1 MSGKSKILKRAACL
15 SAVSYLALMIAGP
28 STVHAQ
34 TAQTPQ
40 ATLPAV
46 TVDAPKPQAR
56 RRAAARPSPR
66 ARSTSR
72 NVARNRGV
80 EQAAPAGVVNGRG
93 FERGTGPVDGYLAHQ
108 SVSGTKTDTPLLTT
122 PQAISVVTQDQIRAQ
137 GAQSVQDGLQYTPG
151 VSLQSYG
158 ANAFFDGFKIRG
170 FNAVSYLDGLRL
182 PADST
187 TFAIPKIETY
197 GLERLE
203 VVKGPSS
210 GLYGQTEPGGLLNM
224 VSKRPTATTHYDFET
239 TFGNF
244 NYKQGAFDIGGPID
258 KNGEFLYRIVG
269 LGRLAD
275 TQTDFMQDNKIFIA
289 PSFTWR
295 PTNDTSFTLLS
306 QYQKIDN
313 KGYQQYV
320 PGEVSFLSNPN
331 GSVPYSRYIGE
342 PSVDGYKL
350 EQKSIGYAFEHRF
363 DNNLQFRQNFRYMEV
378 TNDLNSVRSE
388 GMDPANPTQLV
399 ARSYNYV
406 KARSENITLDN
417 QVQADFRTGFLT
429 HKVLVGADYLHQTGH
444 VDYRTQGAAA
454 FYDPIFN
461 PTALFPSINAYNPV
475 YGVSPIPSFAS
486 LPSFILND
494 NKIDQVGLYA
504 QDQMKLDRWTLT
516 LTGRQD
522 FVNTSLTSMAP
533 AIYPPPGTY
542 ARSDSAQTGRVG
554 LNYLFDNGVSP
565 YISYST
571 SFVPNTGAAT
581 AGGTPF
587 KPTTGDGK
595 EIGIKFMPNGM
606 NLMMTAALFEINQ
619 NDILT
624 SDPATFVTSLQT
636 DSARSRG
643 FEFEVRGNVTRE
655 LEIVGGYT
663 KLDTKITKSLAP
675 LATNNLGKHLQ
686 AAPEDQASLWAKYTW
701 YDGSLAGLG
710 LGAGVR
716 YVGKSWGNGQ
726 NTFVIPDYTLF
737 DASVSYDFAYLRPDM
752 KGWSAQINA
761 KNLANKYYVASCLTG
776 LAYCGL
782 GTART
787 VLGTL
792 RYSWK

>member
-1 MSGKSKILKRAACL
+1 MYGKSKVLKRAICMG
-15 SAVSYLALMIAGP
+15 AVSYLALTLNIP
-28 STVHAQ
+28 SAAHAQ
-34 TAQTPQ
+34 TATQSPQ
-40 ATLPAV
+40 ANLPAV
-46 TVDAPKPQAR
+46 TVDAPKPQVK
-56 RRAAARPSPR
+56 RRAASRPSSR

-72 NVARNRGV
+72 SVARNRGT
-80 EQAAPAGVVNGRG
+80 EQAAPASVVNNRGRG
-93 FERGTGPVDGYLAHQ
+93 ERGTGPIDGYLAHQ
-108 SVSGTKTDTPLLTT
+108 SVSGTKTDSSILTT
-122 PQAISVVTQDQIRAQ
+122 PQSISVVTQDQIRAQ
-137 GAQSVQDGLQYTPG
+137 GAQSVQDALQYTPG

-210 GLYGQTEPGGLLNM
+210 GLYGQTEPGGFLNM
-224 VSKRPTATTHYDFET
+224 VSKRPTATTHYNFET

-275 TQTDFMQDNKIFIA
+275 TQTDFMEDNKLFIA

-295 PTNDTSFTLLS
+295 PTNDTSFTILS

-313 KGYQQYV
+313 KGYQQYL
-320 PGEVSFLSNPN
+320 PGQVTFLPNPN
-331 GSVPYSRYIGE
+331 GHVPYNTYIGE
-342 PSVDGYKL
+342 PAFDGYKL

-378 TNDLNSVRSE
+378 DNNLQSVRSE
-388 GMDPANPTQLV
+388 GMDSTNPTQLV

-406 KARSENITLDN
+406 KAHSQNVTLDN
-417 QVQADFRTGFLT
+417 QLQADFLTGPVK
-429 HKVLVGADYLHQTGH
+429 HKVLVGFDYLHQTGE
-444 VDYRTQGAAA
+444 VDYRTQGSVP
-454 FYDPIFN
+454 FG
-461 PTALFPSINAYNPV
+461 TFPSINPYNPV
-475 YGVSPIPSFAS
+475 YGAIPASFNSLSP
-486 LPSFILND
+486 FILNN
-494 NKIDQVGLYA
+494 NKIDQAGLYA
-504 QDQMKLDRWTLT
+504 QDQMKFDRWTLT

-522 FVNTSLTSMAP
+522 FVNTSLTSRAP
-533 AIYPPPGTY
+533 AVYPPVGTY
-542 ARSDSAQTGRVG
+542 SRSDSAQTGRVG

-565 YISYST
+565 YVSYSS
-571 SFVPNTGAAT
+571 SFVPNTGAST

-595 EIGIKFMPNGM
+595 EIGVKFMPVGK
-606 NLMMTAALFEINQ
+606 NLMMTAALFEINRAV
-619 NDILT
+619 ILPSG
-624 SDPATFVTSLQT
+624 SDFLTSLQT

-655 LEIVGGYT
+655 LEIIGGYT
-663 KLDTKITKSLAP
+663 KLDTRISKSSALP
-675 LATNNLGKHLQ
+675 GFNNLGKHLQ

-716 YVGKSWGNGQ
+716 YVGKSWGDGQ
-726 NTFVIPDYTLF
+726 NTFVIPTYTLF
-737 DASVSYDFAYLRPDM
+737 DAAVSYAFSYLRPDM
-752 KGWSAQINA
+752 KGWRAQITA
-761 KNLANKYYVASCLTG
+761 KNLTNKYYVASCLTG

-792 RYSWK
+792 RYSWN

>member
-1 MSGKSKILKRAACL
+1 MSGKSKVFKRAICMG
-15 SAVSYLALMIAGP
+15 AVSYLALMINAP
-28 STVHAQ
+28 STAHAQ
-34 TAQTPQ
+34 TAQQ
-40 ATLPAV
+40 SSSTLPAV
-46 TVDAPKPQAR
+46 TVDAPKPQAKR
-56 RRAAARPSPR
+56 RTAVRPSSR
-66 ARSTSR
+66 ARSTSG
-72 NVARNRGV
+72 NVARNRGT
-80 EQAAPAGVVNGRG
+80 EQAGQESVVNGRG
-93 FERGTGPVDGYLAHQ
+93 RLERGTGPVEGYLAHQ
-108 SVSGTKTDTPLLTT
+108 SVSSTKTDTPILET
-122 PQAISVVTQDQIRAQ
+122 PQSISVVTQDQIAAQ
-137 GAQSVQDGLQYTPG
+137 GAQSVQDALQYTPG

-203 VVKGPSS
+203 VLKGPSS
-210 GLYGQTEPGGLLNM
+210 GLYGQTEPGGLINM
-224 VSKRPTATTHYDFET
+224 VSKRPTATPHYDFET

-244 NYKQGAFDIGGPID
+244 NYRQGAFDIGGPID

-289 PSFTWR
+289 PSFTWS
-295 PTNDTSFTLLS
+295 PTADTSFTLLS

-313 KGYQQYV
+313 KGYQQYL
-320 PGEVSFLSNPN
+320 PGQVTFLPNPN
-331 GSVPYSRYIGE
+331 GRVPYNTYIGE
-342 PSVDGYKL
+342 PAFDGYKL

-363 DNNLQFRQNFRYMEV
+363 DNNIQFRQNFRYMEV
-378 TNDLNSVRSE
+378 SNDLQSVRSE

-406 KARSENITLDN
+406 KASSENVTLDN
-417 QVQADFRTGFLT
+417 QLQADFRTGFLT
-429 HKVLVGADYLHQTGH
+429 HKVLVGADYLYQTGH
-444 VDYRTQGAAA
+444 VDYRTQGALP
-454 FYDPIFN
+454 YG
-461 PTALFPSINAYNPV
+461 TFPSINPYNPV
-475 YGVSPIPSFAS
+475 YGAVPTPFDS
-486 LPSFILND
+486 LSSFILNN

-522 FVNTSLTSMAP
+522 FVNTSLVSQSP
-533 AIYPPPGTY
+533 AVYPLPGTY
-542 ARSDSAQTGRVG
+542 SRSDSAQTGRVG

-565 YISYST
+565 YVSYST
-571 SFVPNTGAAT
+571 SFVPNTGAAIGS
-581 AGGTPF
+581 ATPF

-595 EIGIKFMPNGM
+595 EVGVKFMPNGM

-619 NDILT
+619 DDILT
-624 SDPATFVTSLQT
+624 SDPQNFISSLQT

-643 FEFEVRGNVTRE
+643 FEFEVRGKVTRE
-655 LEIVGGYT
+655 LEIIGGYT
-663 KLDTKITKSLAP
+663 RLDTKITKSLAP
-675 LATNNLGKHLQ
+675 AATNNLGKHLQ
-686 AAPEDQASLWAKYTW
+686 ATPEDQASLWAKYTW

-716 YVGKSWGNGQ
+716 YVGKSWGDGQ
-726 NTFVIPDYTLF
+726 NTFVIPDYTLL
-737 DASVSYDFAYLRPDM
+737 DAAVSYDFSYLRPDM
-752 KGWSAQINA
+752 KGWSAQITA
-761 KNLANKYYVASCLTG
+761 KNLTNKYYVASCLTG

>member
-1 MSGKSKILKRAACL
+1 MNGKSKIFKRAICMG
-15 SAVSYLALMIAGP
+15 AVSYLALMINAP

-34 TAQTPQ
+34 TSQSSSSA
-40 ATLPAV
+40 LPAV
-46 TVDAPKPQAR
+46 TVDAPKPQAK
-56 RRAAARPSPR
+56 RRAAVRPSSR
-66 ARSTSR
+66 VRSTSS
-72 NVARNRGV
+72 NVARNRGT
-80 EQAAPAGVVNGRG
+80 EQAAQESVVDGRG
-93 FERGTGPVDGYLAHQ
+93 RLERGTGPVDGYLAHQ

-122 PQAISVVTQDQIRAQ
+122 PQSISVVTQDQIAAQ
-137 GAQSVQDGLQYTPG
+137 GAQSVQDALQYTPG

-210 GLYGQTEPGGLLNM
+210 GLYGQTEPGGFLNM

-275 TQTDFMQDNKIFIA
+275 TQTDFMQNNMAFIA

-295 PTNDTSFTLLS
+295 PTNDTSFTILS

-313 KGYQQYV
+313 KGYQQYL
-320 PGEVSFLSNPN
+320 PGQVTFLPNPN
-331 GSVPYSRYIGE
+331 GHVPYNTYIGE
-342 PSVDGYKL
+342 PAFDGYKL

-378 TNDLNSVRSE
+378 DNDLRSVRSE
-388 GMDPANPTQLV
+388 GMDPTNPTQLV

-406 KARSENITLDN
+406 KAHSQNVTLDN
-417 QVQADFRTGFLT
+417 QLQADFRTGPVT
-429 HKVLVGADYLHQTGH
+429 HKVLLGFDFLHQTGH
-444 VDYRTQGAAA
+444 VDYRTQGSQA
-454 FYDPIFN
+454 FGG
-461 PTALFPSINAYNPV
+461 TFPSINPYNPV
-475 YGVSPIPSFAS
+475 YGAVPTPFDALSP
-486 LPSFILND
+486 FILNN
-494 NKIDQVGLYA
+494 NKIDQAGLYA

-522 FVNTSLTSMAP
+522 FVNTSLTSLSP
-533 AIYPPPGTY
+533 AFYPPPNEY
-542 ARSDSAQTGRVG
+542 SRSDSAQTGRVG

-571 SFVPNTGAAT
+571 SFVPNTGAA
-581 AGGTPF
+581 AGSTTPF

-595 EIGIKFMPNGM
+595 EIGVKFMPNGM

-624 SDPATFVTSLQT
+624 GNPTIFFTSLQT

-655 LEIVGGYT
+655 LEIIGGYT
-663 KLDTKITKSLAP
+663 RLDTKITKSLAP
-675 LATNNLGKHLQ
+675 AAANNLGKHLQ

-701 YDGSLAGLG
+701 YNGPMAGFG

-716 YVGKSWGNGQ
+716 YVGKSWGDGQ
-726 NTFVIPDYTLF
+726 NTFVIPDHTLL
-737 DASVSYDFAYLRPDM
+737 DAAVSYDFSYLRPDM
-752 KGWSAQINA
+752 KGWSAQITA
-761 KNLANKYYVASCLTG
+761 KNLTNKYYVESCLTG